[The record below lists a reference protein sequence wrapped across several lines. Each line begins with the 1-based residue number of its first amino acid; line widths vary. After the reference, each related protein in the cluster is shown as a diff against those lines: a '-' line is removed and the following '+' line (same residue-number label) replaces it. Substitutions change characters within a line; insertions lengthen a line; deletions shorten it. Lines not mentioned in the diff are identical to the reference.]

1 MKKACNTVAA
11 MLLFIVICVSAS
23 AETPV
28 IRFTTDTSDLDVA
41 FVRNHELV
49 TNLNYPNGNG
59 VIARYAG
66 VDLEETV
73 QKVTCRARFYGGGAV
88 ALVSGPISEWS
99 VSGVTTRSIHL
110 VITSESYHFGFFE
123 NGSLTDVLTGLYTLD
138 TSGATEYTFG
148 FSISDTTITL
158 QLPTGEK
165 VKKRDE
171 RVKSCNGTRI
181 VFEHYLTAT
190 DVENGA
196 MAAITYISAKGK
208 SKPALEDDFQRSDGV
223 LLEAPTGH
231 IYALFR
237 ND

>member
-1 MKKACNTVAA
+1 MNRVWNVVAVVLIF
-11 MLLFIVICVSAS
+11 MVLCVPAS

-41 FVRNHELV
+41 FIRNRELV
-49 TNLNYPNGNG
+49 TNLNHPNSRG

-66 VDLEETV
+66 VDLGETV

-88 ALVSGPISEWS
+88 ALVSGPIAEWS

-123 NGSLTDVLTGLYTLD
+123 NGNLTDVLTGLYTLD
-138 TSGATEYTFG
+138 TSGATEHTFG
-148 FSISDTTITL
+148 FSVSGSTITL

-171 RVKSCNGTRI
+171 RVKSCNGTRV
-181 VFEHYLTAT
+181 VFEHYLTAA
-190 DVENGA
+190 DVETGT
-196 MAAITYISAKGK
+196 MPAITYISAKGK

-223 LLEAPTGH
+223 LLESPTGH
-231 IYALFR
+231 AYALFR